1 MTETPA
7 AHDQTDGLAD
17 QRAGSGIVVLSASMQ
32 LLHMNR
38 QASELSKK
46 INAFEHGNSSAK
58 SAHGVLPTSVTE
70 LCGEIIK
77 ALHIRT
83 EAKDWEQ
90 FELKRIAGDQNQP
103 VLLRGFGLPDRGGV
117 QNARL
122 VVTMEEL
129 GRKQNLNTEHAR
141 ERFQLTNREQSVV
154 EHLAKGWTNKEI
166 ANALQITEQTVK
178 EHIKHVMRK
187 TNATTRTGILVQV
200 FNS

>member
-1 MTETPA
+1 MTNGPGVL
-7 AHDQTDGLAD
+7 DQTDSLAD

-46 INAFEHGNSSAK
+46 INEVEHGGNSAK
-58 SAHGVLPTSVTE
+58 FAYGVLPAALTE

-90 FELKRIAGDQNQP
+90 FELKRIAGDPGQP
-103 VLLRGFGLPDRGGV
+103 ILLRGFGLPDRGGI

-129 GRKQNLNTEHAR
+129 GRRKTLNADHAR
-141 ERFQLTNREQSVV
+141 DRFQLTSREQEVI

-178 EHIKHVMRK
+178 EHIKHIMRK
-187 TNATTRTGILVQV
+187 TNASTRTGILVQV